1 MSLSTIWSIIQAIPK
16 IIGFVKDI
24 MKMIEQAKR
33 DKQDRERAKAT
44 EKLQEAKKES
54 EVKDAAKDFLDSLQ

>member
-1 MSLSTIWSIIQAIPK
+1 MSLSTVWSIIQAIPK

-24 MKMIEQAKR
+24 MKMIEKAKR
-33 DKQDRERAKAT
+33 DKQDRDRAKAT
-44 EKLQEAKKES
+44 EKLQDAKKES

>member
-16 IIGFVKDI
+16 IIGFMKDI
-24 MKMIEQAKR
+24 MKMIEKAKR

>member
-54 EVKDAAKDFLDSLQ
+54 EVKNAAKDFLDSLQ